1 MSKIYLVICTILV
14 FSCQEPLQENKYI
27 LPAEKD
33 FFNNKFY
40 INLEGNEFWSRAL
53 KTNLLD
59 NQQINFDKS
68 NQKASFVINPTNIQ
82 DYIDCG
88 KMNDELYVNY
98 IQRIFESSLTIE
110 STIEAIPLNN
120 NSSEIEIISNYQFT
134 SIETGTRWD
143 FATNEP
149 KLILVGTPAYGAEP
163 YRRCLSKN
171 LVESSLINALRLIE

>member
-1 MSKIYLVICTILV
+1 MPKIYLVICTILV
-14 FSCQEPLQENKYI
+14 FSCQEPPQENKYT
-27 LPAEKD
+27 PPSETRS
-33 FFNNKFY
+33 FNNKLH
-40 INLEGNEFWSRAL
+40 IDLEINEFWSRAL
-53 KTNLLD
+53 KINLLD
-59 NQQINFDKS
+59 NQQINFDTS
-68 NQKASFVINPTNIQ
+68 NKKASFVINPKNIQ

-98 IQRIFESSLTIE
+98 IERIFESSLTIE
-110 STIEAIPLNN
+110 TTIEAIPSN

-143 FATNEP
+143 FATNES

-171 LVESSLINALRLIE
+171 LMESNLINALKLIE